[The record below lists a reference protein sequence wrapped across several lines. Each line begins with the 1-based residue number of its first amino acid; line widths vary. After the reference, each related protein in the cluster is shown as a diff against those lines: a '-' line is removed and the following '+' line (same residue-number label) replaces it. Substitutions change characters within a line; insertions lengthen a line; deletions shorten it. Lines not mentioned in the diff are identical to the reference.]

1 MFCALLDTSVL
12 WPSLQRDFLLSLAAV
27 GLYRPLWSE
36 QILEELEHAEHAKL
50 LARGAT
56 EHRARTR
63 TSRLLREMR
72 RAFADAI
79 VSGHDPLIGT
89 YGLPDPD
96 DEHVVGAAVVG
107 GAGAIITANLKHFPT
122 IKVPPHIGVLPPAE
136 FARDTVAI
144 DPPRAFAALNEISVR
159 YVNPAATVDELLTI
173 LTTRYN
179 MTEAVD
185 LLRGDT

>member
-36 QILEELEHAEHAKL
+36 QILDELEHAEHAKL

-56 EHRARTR
+56 EDQARARAA
-63 TSRLLREMR
+63 RLLAEMR
-72 RAFADAI
+72 HAFADAI

-96 DEHVVGAAVVG
+96 DEHVVAAAIVG

-122 IKVPPHIGVLPPAE
+122 SIVPPHIGVLPPAE

-144 DPPRAFAALNEISVR
+144 DPPRAFAALAEISAR
-159 YVNPAATVDELLTI
+159 YVDPSATVDELLTI
-173 LTTRYN
+173 LATRYN

-185 LLRGDT
+185 LLRAAP